1 VLYAADSPVTLKPD
15 ELDGL
20 FDRQTRNKYA
30 ELRKK
35 VDSFKANSPLAPP
48 RAMVMNDA
56 ASPSNPR
63 IFLRGNSRNAG
74 PEVPRQFLAL
84 LAGQERTPFAQ
95 GSGRLELARAIVD
108 PANPLT
114 ARVIVNRVW
123 QYHFGQGLVRTPSD
137 FGARSE
143 SPTHPELLDWLAA
156 AFMEE
161 GWSLKWLHR
170 QMLLSS
176 TYQQTSDERSDGS
189 RADPDNRLW
198 WRMNRRRLEFE
209 ATRDALLA
217 VAGSLDASLGGR
229 PVDLA
234 AQRPTN
240 RRTVYGLVDRQDLA
254 DVFRVFDFAS
264 PDSST
269 ELRPRTTVPQQ
280 ALFVMNSPFVI
291 EQAKRVAA
299 REDVIAHSDEAER
312 VQALY
317 RAVLARPAQSDEVE
331 IALRFIREQNRLS
344 KASSSQLSAM
354 EMYAQ
359 ILLLTNEF
367 LFVD

>member
-1 VLYAADSPVTLKPD
+1 
-15 ELDGL
+15 
-20 FDRQTRNKYA
+20 
-30 ELRKK
+30 
-35 VDSFKANSPLAPP
+35 
-48 RAMVMNDA
+48 
-56 ASPSNPR
+56 
-63 IFLRGNSRNAG
+63 
-74 PEVPRQFLAL
+74 
-84 LAGQERTPFAQ
+84 
-95 GSGRLELARAIVD
+95 
-108 PANPLT
+108 
-114 ARVIVNRVW
+114 
-123 QYHFGQGLVRTPSD
+123 
-137 FGARSE
+137 
-143 SPTHPELLDWLAA
+143 
-156 AFMEE
+156 
-161 GWSLKWLHR
+161 
-170 QMLLSS
+170 
-176 TYQQTSDERSDGS
+176 
-189 RADPDNRLW
+189 
-198 WRMNRRRLEFE
+198 MNRRRLEFE

-269 ELRPRTTVPQQ
+269 EQRPRTTVPQQ
-280 ALFVMNSPFVI
+280 ALFVMNSSFVI

-317 RAVLARPAQSDEVE
+317 RAVLARPAQSDEVNL
-331 IALRFIREQNRLS
+331 ALKFVAAQDQS
-344 KASSSQLSAM
+344 AAGGPSQLDPW